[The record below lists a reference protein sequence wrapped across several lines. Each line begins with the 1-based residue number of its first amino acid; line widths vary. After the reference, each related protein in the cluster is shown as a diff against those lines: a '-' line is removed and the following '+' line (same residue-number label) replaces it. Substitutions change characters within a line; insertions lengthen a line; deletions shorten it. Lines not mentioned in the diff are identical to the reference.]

1 MTQPATDTPAGAA
14 HGPRP
19 QALPLTKLRGLSPAT
34 RRALKARGIT
44 TCPQLLRAAGEA
56 GARARL
62 AAEAR
67 VDPDELLT
75 LVRRADMARVDGL
88 GAVFQMMVEELGV
101 ADVAALAGA
110 GPVELHARLRALNEE
125 ERIARRSPT
134 PEEVAD
140 WVRQARGL
148 PTLVEP

>member
-1 MTQPATDTPAGAA
+1 MKKARLRRSPIFVCGKCLKR
-14 HGPRP
+14 HGDGK
-19 QALPLTKLRGLSPAT
+19 AI

-56 GARARL
+56 LARARL
-62 AAEAR
+62 ATAAS
-67 VDPDELLT
+67 VDPVEVLT

-88 GAVFQMMVEELGV
+88 GVVFQMMVEELGV

-110 GPVELHARLRALNEE
+110 GPVELHARLRALNEA
-125 ERIARRSPT
+125 ERIARRSPM
-134 PEEVAD
+134 PEEVEG

-148 PTLVEP
+148 PPLVGY